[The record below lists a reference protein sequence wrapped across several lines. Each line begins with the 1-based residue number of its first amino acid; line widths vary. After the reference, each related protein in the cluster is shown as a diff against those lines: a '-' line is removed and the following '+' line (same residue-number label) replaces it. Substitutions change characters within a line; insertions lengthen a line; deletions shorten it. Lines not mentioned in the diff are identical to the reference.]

1 MVQIFMHRR
10 FLHVAEEKQ
19 TTLHFHLCI
28 IDWRELENN
37 SRIKKYFSNLRVHI
51 KIKNQLGLY
60 FFLQ

>member
-1 MVQIFMHRR
+1 MHRQ

-19 TTLHFHLCI
+19 TTLQFHLCI

-37 SRIKKYFSNLRVHI
+37 NNKKNYFSNLRVDI

-60 FFLQ
+60 FFSSVN